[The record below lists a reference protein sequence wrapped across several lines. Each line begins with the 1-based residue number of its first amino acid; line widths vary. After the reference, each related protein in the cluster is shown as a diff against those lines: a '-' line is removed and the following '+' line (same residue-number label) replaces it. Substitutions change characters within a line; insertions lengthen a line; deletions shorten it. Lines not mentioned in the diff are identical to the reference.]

1 MALPDLPSI
10 VLPRDF
16 SFSELHAR
24 LDRGGWHARP
34 VAGTVARIPSSI
46 IPGETELAQ
55 WRLES
60 DGTLLT
66 YTFNPVVSLRVLH
79 VSGEG
84 AAAQR
89 SALAAAL
96 PAVSPDEIG
105 DALAS
110 SDARTVLWGIL
121 AAAETDAVDFADR
134 IGLLAAH
141 RDPTV
146 AERAARVH
154 LDLLHS
160 QAVALATT
168 DRSDELSIALSA
180 ICGNALP
187 LLAALPGATSD
198 EMLGLQPS
206 EEDCR
211 AVFAGDVGLAAF
223 QEYDEL
229 WRKPPTISPG
239 AERNQ
244 LQVRACPASLF
255 ASENQFSNAFPAGY
269 RGVAPYLQPDRVW
282 LAWKYCAPGSS
293 TGLAFD
299 GLVHVG
305 DHWVWFP
312 KVYHVVARFQRES
325 R

>member
-1 MALPDLPSI
+1 MALHDRPSI
-10 VLPRDF
+10 ILPRDF
-16 SFSELHAR
+16 SFSDLQAR
-24 LDRGGWHARP
+24 LEHRGWDARP
-34 VAGTVARIPSSI
+34 VAGAAAGLPLSI

-79 VSGEG
+79 LSGDRAG
-84 AAAQR
+84 AHR
-89 SALAAAL
+89 SALVAAL

-105 DALAS
+105 HALAS

-121 AAAETDAVDFADR
+121 AAAESEAVDFADR
-134 IGLLAAH
+134 IGVLAAH
-141 RDPTV
+141 RDPAV

-168 DRSDELSIALSA
+168 DRVDELSIALSA

-187 LLAALPGATSD
+187 LLAALPGATPD
-198 EMLGLQPS
+198 EMLGLQPT
-206 EEDCR
+206 EEDCQ
-211 AVFAGDVGLAAF
+211 AVFAGDVGLAVF
-223 QEYDEL
+223 QEYDDL
-229 WRKPPTISPG
+229 WREPPTITPG
-239 AERNQ
+239 VERNQ

-255 ASENQFSNAFPAGY
+255 ASENRFSNAFPAGY
-269 RGVAPYLQPDRVW
+269 RGVTPYLRPDRVW

-305 DHWVWFP
+305 DRWVWFP
-312 KVYHVVARFQRES
+312 KVYHVFARLQRES